1 MARPAEPEKKAE
13 LARDAV
19 DVFARLGFDVP
30 MSRLADELGVKRP
43 TLLYHF
49 PSRGHVV
56 EAALVEL
63 LTEQAAY
70 VMQKIEEHT
79 HPIDRLYAQIRA
91 VHAFHHGKEQRVTL
105 LSQAIAASSSRMSEI
120 IEIGNRVFEAQRQAQ
135 AERVREGI
143 RQGIVH
149 PCDADALVQLCRA
162 VIDGLMVQR
171 VMTGVALAPIHELL
185 WTNVLE
191 PLKRTPDDPT
201 RNTPRRRAEP
211 RS

>member
-1 MARPAEPEKKAE
+1 MARPSEPEKKAE